1 MSFIFLLYS
10 PGAFVIV
17 SGCTYLLYCSKII
30 SSFSITAYNLSS
42 LQQAEPESV
51 EEGFA
56 LTAIIHPP

>member
-1 MSFIFLLYS
+1 MSFMFLLYS
-10 PGAFVIV
+10 PGTFVIV
-17 SGCTYLLYCSKII
+17 FGFTYLICCSRVI

-56 LTAIIHPP
+56 LTAIISPP